1 MSTVYADPFCQ
12 AIEQVFKLM
21 LDVEVFSCSSD
32 AGLACANEQ
41 EVAVVVELTGDIEG
55 VVLFRFPQSTTLK
68 IVKLMCGMEIDQL
81 DAFVTSAMAEMSNII
96 SGNAVTNLS
105 QENYHCDIKPP
116 QIMIGD
122 RDKLPLHLKSSI
134 PLQSAVGYIQI
145 DMSLSKNR

>member
-1 MSTVYADPFCQ
+1 M
-12 AIEQVFKLM
+12 
-21 LDVEVFSCSSD
+21 
-32 AGLACANEQ
+32 
-41 EVAVVVELTGDIEG
+41 
-55 VVLFRFPQSTTLK
+55 LFRFPQSTTLK

-116 QIMIGD
+116 QIMISD